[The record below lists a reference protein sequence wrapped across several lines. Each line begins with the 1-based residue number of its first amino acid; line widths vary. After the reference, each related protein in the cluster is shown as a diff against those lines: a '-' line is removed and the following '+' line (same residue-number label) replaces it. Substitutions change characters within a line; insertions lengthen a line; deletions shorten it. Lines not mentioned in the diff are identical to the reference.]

1 MNTIKVRHVN
11 FQKETETPR
20 NWLWGNYL
28 TTHFLNSLHLIFP
41 DGEKFFIR
49 SVKDHEEFIKDPELK
64 KRVKSFIAQEIIHG
78 NEHKKFWSTLQKQG
92 YDIDTFLNFYN
103 ESCYENL
110 EVWMKKFRGSKHG
123 LAVTV
128 ALEHLTASLAE
139 YAIVKKNELA
149 GAHENL
155 RTMLLWHAAE
165 EIEHKSVAF
174 DVLKEV
180 DPSYQTRMIGLLHAI
195 CTLSFYTLVGFFF
208 FMKQEVFD
216 RKTKISIF
224 EIWEFIVQL
233 TELMQTMVKEISVYL
248 KPDFHP
254 DQVPND
260 HLAVYFFE
268 KYKVEKQKAEGEYHV
283 A

>member
-1 MNTIKVRHVN
+1 MNSIKVRHVD
-11 FQKETETPR
+11 FAKEEETPR

-28 TTHFLNSLHLIFP
+28 TTNFVNSLHLIFP
-41 DGEKFFIR
+41 DGEKYFIR
-49 SVKDHEEFIKDPELK
+49 SVKNHEEFVKDPELK
-64 KRVKSFIAQEIIHG
+64 KRVKSFIAQEVIHG
-78 NEHKKFWSTLQKQG
+78 SEHKKFWNTLQKQG
-92 YDIDTFLNFYN
+92 YDIDTFLKFYN

-110 EVWMKKFRGSKHG
+110 EVWMNNFRGTKHG

-139 YAIVKKNELA
+139 YVFVNKKELE
-149 GAHENL
+149 GTHENL

-180 DPSYQTRMIGLLHAI
+180 DPSYKTRMIGMIHAI
-195 CTLSFYTLVGFFF
+195 CTLSFFTLVGFFL
-208 FMKQEVFD
+208 FMKQEILD
-216 RKTKISIF
+216 KGTKISLS
-224 EIWEFIVQL
+224 EIWEFILQV
-233 TELMQTMVKEISVYL
+233 TELVSSMAKEIAIFL

-260 HLAVYFFE
+260 HLAVYFFQ
-268 KYKVEKQKAEGEYHV
+268 KYKVEKEKLEVIQNV